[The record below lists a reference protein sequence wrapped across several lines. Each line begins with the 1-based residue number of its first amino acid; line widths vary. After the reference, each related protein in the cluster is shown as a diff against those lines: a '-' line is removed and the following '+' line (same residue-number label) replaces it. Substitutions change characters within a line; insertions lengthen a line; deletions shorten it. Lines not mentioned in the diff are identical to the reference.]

1 MHPVAG
7 GSRSIQGNA
16 PFRARGLV
24 ERSCVFDSD
33 ERRLRVAV
41 VGGGIAGLSAAWML
55 SQKHDVTLFESD
67 ARLGGHANTT
77 EAQGLH
83 GPVPVD
89 TGFIV
94 YNEPNYPN
102 FTALLEHLGVASQP
116 ADMSL
121 SVSLD
126 NGGFE
131 YSSLGLRGMFAQK
144 RNIFRAR
151 FWSMLLDVTRFYRQ
165 GPRDLEHLE
174 GPLTSVDDYLKQKG
188 YGAAFRDD
196 HLIPQAAAIW
206 STPVGAIGDYPAAS
220 LIRFFQ
226 NHGMMS
232 ILGRGLWR
240 TVTGG
245 SRSYVTKLVAA
256 FRGEVR
262 TSARVTGVRRTPA
275 GVEVRD
281 ATGHV
286 ERFDE
291 VVMATHGDTALALL
305 EDPTAEER
313 RLLGAFKYCRNL
325 TVLHT
330 CPSVMPRRRRAW
342 TSWNHVGHRDRP
354 ETGCVSYWMNHLQ
367 GLKDAPPL
375 FVSLNP
381 KAPLAPESVIK
392 TEVYEHPLFDA
403 GAISAQREIWDI
415 QGVRNTWFCGSY
427 LGHGFH
433 EDALQSGLAVAE
445 QLGGV
450 RRPWTVDNESGR
462 IHVGEPP
469 KAVEAA
475 A

>member
-1 MHPVAG
+1 MFE
-7 GSRSIQGNA
+7 SK
-16 PFRARGLV
+16 
-24 ERSCVFDSD
+24 D
-33 ERRLRVAV
+33 RRLRIAV
-41 VGGGIAGLSAAWML
+41 VGGGIAGLSAAWLL
-55 SQKHDVTLFESD
+55 SERHEVTLFESD
-67 ARLGGHANTT
+67 GRLGGHANTT
-77 EAQGLH
+77 DAPGLN

-102 FTALLEHLGVASQP
+102 FTALLEHLDVASQP
-116 ADMSL
+116 ADMAL

-126 NGGFE
+126 DGGFE
-131 YSSLGLRGMFAQK
+131 YSSFGLSGMFAQK
-144 RNIFRAR
+144 RNIFSAR
-151 FWSMLLDVTRFYRQ
+151 FWSMLRDVTRFYRH
-165 GPRDLEHLE
+165 GPRDLAALE
-174 GPLTSVDDYLKQKG
+174 GPLTSLDDYLKQKG
-188 YGAAFRDD
+188 YCNAFRDD

-206 STPVGAIGDYPAAS
+206 STPLGSIRDYPAAS

-232 ILGRGLWR
+232 IFGRGLWR

-245 SRSYVTKLVAA
+245 SRSYVRKLSAA

-286 ERFDE
+286 ERFDH
-291 VVMATHGDTALALL
+291 VVVATHGDTALALL

-313 RLLGAFKYCRNL
+313 RLLGAFRYSRNL

-330 CPSVMPRRRRAW
+330 CPSVMPKRRRAW
-342 TSWNHVGHRDRP
+342 TSWNHLGHRKTP
-354 ETGCVSYWMNHLQ
+354 ESGCVSYWMNRLQ
-367 GLKDAPPL
+367 SLKDAPDL
-375 FVSLNP
+375 FVSLDP
-381 KAPLAPESVIK
+381 KTPLTPEAVIK

-403 GAISAQREIWDI
+403 GAIAAQRELWSL
-415 QGVRNTWFCGSY
+415 QGVRRTWFCGSY
-427 LGHGFH
+427 FGHGFH

-450 RRPWTVDNESGR
+450 RRPWTVGEESGR
-462 IHVGEPP
+462 IHLAEPP
-469 KAVEAA
+469 KTVGAA